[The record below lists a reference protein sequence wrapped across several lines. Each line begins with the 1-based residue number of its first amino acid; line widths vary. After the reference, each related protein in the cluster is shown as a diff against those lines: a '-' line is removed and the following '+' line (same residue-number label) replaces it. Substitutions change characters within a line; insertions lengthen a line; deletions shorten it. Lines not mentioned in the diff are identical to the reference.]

1 MKKLIIYLL
10 MFIPLQILT
19 GQDKIITI
27 QQDTINCKI
36 ISISNNNIL
45 YEQKENG
52 LLIGKF
58 IPTDQVLEFLRSSSG
73 ILGNPYRK
81 AGQKTKPE
89 LPWMISI
96 NPGRS
101 IMLASTTDEENLL
114 IRLGA
119 HRSKTNDYYKQLKNG
134 WNISGDIY
142 YLTSDNFGVGV
153 KYSLFANSAEQD
165 FIVFRYV
172 FLDFDA
178 FYQNPILLDYMFTTM
193 EYNKKTY
200 IHYAAPSLIFRQWL
214 DESKK
219 FQLIETLSVGF
230 VHYRCEERT
239 KVDYNHSN
247 YLVESNTWGTDI
259 GLSAGYYPL
268 QWLSVGMNIDFMF
281 AYLTKMNIT
290 YINHS
295 YEKNLADKD
304 YEYLTRFDYSLN
316 IRFHF

>member
-1 MKKLIIYLL
+1 

-52 LLIGKF
+52 LLVGKF

-89 LPWMISI
+89 RPWMISI

-101 IMLASTTDEENLL
+101 IMLASTTDDENAL
-114 IRLGA
+114 INYLGA
-119 HRSKTNDYYKQLKNG
+119 NISKTKDYYKQLKHG
-134 WNISGDIY
+134 WNLSGDIY
-142 YLTSDNFGVGV
+142 YLSSDNFGIGA
-153 KYSLFANSAEQD
+153 KYSLFTTSAEQD
-165 FIVFRYV
+165 FIINFAP
-172 FLDFDA
+172 LQPG
-178 FYQNPILLDYMFTTM
+178 FYFNTPLHSYMYSTM
-193 EYNKKTY
+193 ELKEKIY

-214 DESKK
+214 DENKK
-219 FQLIETLSVGF
+219 FQLIETLSVGY
-230 VHYRCEERT
+230 VHYRCEEQM
-239 KVDYNHSN
+239 KFAYYNSN
-247 YLVESNTWGTDI
+247 VLEESNTWGADI

-268 QWLSVGMNIDFMF
+268 QWLSVGMNVGFMYARLTEVKFTTIDF
-281 AYLTKMNIT
+281 
-290 YINHS
+290 S
-295 YEKNLADKD
+295 EKQALAEKD